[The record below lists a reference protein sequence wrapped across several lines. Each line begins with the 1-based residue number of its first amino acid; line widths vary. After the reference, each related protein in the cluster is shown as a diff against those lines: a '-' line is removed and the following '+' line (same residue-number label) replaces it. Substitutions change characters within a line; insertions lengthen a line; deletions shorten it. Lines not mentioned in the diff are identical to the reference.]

1 MTLTARCLRN
11 VGFFLAPWVVA
22 GWPGHA
28 IAEDVLH
35 GADAV
40 FRAGT
45 LTIVW
50 AIVRDRD
57 EAKTAIVVRVV
68 DTGQRVVAV
77 AVDGLDP
84 FTKQRTTLA
93 SKRAVD
99 GGTDIAIP
107 RSSFANWPQSEF
119 HFYAAGSPEPV
130 LTVYYLRVPD
140 TTPEFA
146 DDAAARR
153 YLGQTA
159 K

>member
-1 MTLTARCLRN
+1 MMVAAERLRWLMVCLAA
-11 VGFFLAPWVVA
+11 LVVA
-22 GWPGHA
+22 GSPAHPLA
-28 IAEDVLH
+28 QEVLH

-50 AIVRDRD
+50 AIDRDRD
-57 EAKTAIVVRVV
+57 EAKTVVVVRVV
-68 DTGQRVVAV
+68 DTGKRVVAV

-84 FTKQRTTLA
+84 FTKKRTTLA

-99 GGTDIAIP
+99 GSADIAIP
-107 RSSFANWPQSEF
+107 RSRFADWPQSEF
-119 HFYAAGSPEPV
+119 HFYAAGSPDPV
-130 LTVYYLRVPD
+130 LTVYYLGVPD